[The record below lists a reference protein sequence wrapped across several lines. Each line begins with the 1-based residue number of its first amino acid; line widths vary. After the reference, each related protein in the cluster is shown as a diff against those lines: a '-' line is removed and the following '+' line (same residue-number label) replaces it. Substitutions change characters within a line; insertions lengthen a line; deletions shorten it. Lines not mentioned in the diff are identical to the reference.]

1 VNADNIKRCPHYQIY
16 SEPLKMEG
24 PPAYLA
30 IRRCMLAERLI
41 QFLDRTEEGK
51 QFAERIVIH
60 TQGGKRYAFVG
71 PDLEPVTQLAC
82 HGQRCEECCTPAY
95 LHTLEQFGVADP
107 QEEEVTC
114 TEPDEHA
121 VADPPS
127 RVATALPS

>member
-1 VNADNIKRCPHYQIY
+1 MNADNIKRCPHYQIY
-16 SEPLKMEG
+16 SEQLKMDG

-51 QFAERIVIH
+51 QLAERIVIH

-71 PDLEPVTQLAC
+71 TDLEPVTQHAC
-82 HGQRCEECCTPAY
+82 HSQRCEERCTPAY
-95 LHTLEQFGVADP
+95 VRTLEHFGLADP

-114 TEPDEHA
+114 SEPDEHA

-127 RVATALPS
+127 RVPTALPS

>member
-1 VNADNIKRCPHYQIY
+1 MNADNSQRCPHYQIY

-41 QFLDRTEEGK
+41 QFLDRTEDGK
-51 QFAERIVIH
+51 QLAEKIVIH
-60 TQGGKRYAFVG
+60 TQSGKRYAFVG
-71 PDLEPVTQLAC
+71 TDMEPVTQHTC
-82 HGQRCEECCTPAY
+82 HRQRCEERCTPAY
-95 LHTLEQFGVADP
+95 LHTLEQFGLADP

-121 VADPPS
+121 AADPPS
-127 RVATALPS
+127 RVPTALPR